1 MGQLYLL
8 FLVHWLQQVQ
18 HLRNEAHRFGITF
31 HRNQRSKNAI
41 DSGLTNIPGIGPK
54 TMEKLMI
61 QFKSI
66 KRLGETPEEE
76 IVKLVGK
83 SKAEKV
89 VAYFKSSENKKE

>member
-1 MGQLYLL
+1 
-8 FLVHWLQQVQ
+8 
-18 HLRNEAHRFGITF
+18 
-31 HRNQRSKNAI
+31 
-41 DSGLTNIPGIGPK
+41 
-54 TMEKLMI
+54 MEKLMI

-89 VAYFKSSENKKE
+89 VAYFKELGK

>member
-1 MGQLYLL
+1 MRLT
-8 FLVHWLQQVQ
+8 VV
-18 HLRNEAHRFGITF
+18 LRPFRASD
-31 HRNQRSKNAI
+31 QK
-41 DSGLTNIPGIGPK
+41 PWK
-54 TMEKLMI
+54 KLMI

-89 VAYFKSSENKKE
+89 VAYFKNS